1 MFYLHEIHSF
11 EKFLIVTSGKAA
23 TADPVSIKSHFE
35 ELYDQKKE
43 KQPDLDTIKEMIGE
57 LLANPEAC
65 DKNNIRDVQS
75 DVCSKWH
82 DFTELLIDLIVMQVC
97 TGGSNPCIPTI
108 HFTM

>member
-1 MFYLHEIHSF
+1 MFYLHEIHGF

-43 KQPDLDTIKEMIGE
+43 KQPDLDTIKEMIVE

-97 TGGSNPCIPTI
+97 MQMEVIPA
-108 HFTM
+108 FP